1 MFRKSWGTGERD
13 TIIKSR
19 YIMKVCKLCYCV
31 NSIYDVFIKQKVAN
45 NKYTTPFWGLL
56 FLYLINVC
64 FSFSLKM
71 VFCS

>member
-1 MFRKSWGTGERD
+1 
-13 TIIKSR
+13 
-19 YIMKVCKLCYCV
+19 MKVCKLSCYCV